1 MNEVQISTV
10 MAAATKPTVRGEKR
24 LKNGWEVGIN
34 GLSVARSFDAAAHN
48 PGMRL
53 HMPDPSRFKRLLA
66 PVLASCA
73 ILAGSVGAQ
82 TLPPEVQ
89 AALGRAK
96 IPLDAV
102 SLLVTS
108 VDSKAPA
115 RLSHRVDAP
124 MNPASVM
131 KLLTTYAALDL
142 LGPAYVWRTPVWLDG
157 PVVDGTLQG
166 NLVIQGQG
174 DPKLVL
180 ERMWLLLRRVQSL
193 GVQRIAGNI
202 VLDRHAFEVP
212 SGDPA
217 DFDGEPLRPYNARPD
232 ALLLNYK
239 ALMLTFTPDLLGVSA
254 RVQLDPPMDGLQRP
268 AQVPISTAECND
280 YRANLKADFSNP
292 KMITMAGGF
301 PSTCGEKVWS
311 VAYSDPANYN
321 ARAIAGLWQ
330 SMGGQLTGKVVDGAA
345 PLTPPTFEVSSPT
358 LAEVIRDINKFSNN
372 VMAQQLFLTL
382 GLPDMG
388 AALPSRAPLIGTATS
403 ESARKTLRQWW
414 QRRIHPQEVPI
425 IDNGSGLSRQTRI
438 SAQQLAQ
445 LLQLAWASPV
455 MPELLASLPVV
466 GLDGTLKRSKA
477 GMASAHL
484 KTGSLRDV
492 TALAGVVHAS
502 SGRRFVLV
510 AMVNHANSG
519 AARPALDALIDWVAR
534 DEPSK

>member
-1 MNEVQISTV
+1 MFFPLT
-10 MAAATKPTVRGEKR
+10 
-24 LKNGWEVGIN
+24 
-34 GLSVARSFDAAAHN
+34 
-48 PGMRL
+48 
-53 HMPDPSRFKRLLA
+53 FKRFSLALLLTWI
-66 PVLASCA
+66 VLT
-73 ILAGSVGAQ
+73 GAVNAQ
-82 TLPPEVQ
+82 PMPPEVQ

-102 SLLVTS
+102 SLLVTP
-108 VDSKAPA
+108 VDSRAPA
-115 RLSHRVDAP
+115 RLNHRADMP

-157 PVVDGTLQG
+157 PVLDGTLQG

-212 SGDPA
+212 TADPA

-239 ALMLTFTPDLLGVSA
+239 ALVLTFTPEPTGASA
-254 RVQLDPPMDGLQRP
+254 RVQLDPPMDGVQRP
-268 AQVPISTAECND
+268 AQVPMSAGACSD
-280 YRANLKADFSNP
+280 YRASLKADFSNP
-292 KMITMAGGF
+292 HLIQLAGSY
-301 PSTCGEKVWS
+301 PSTCGEKIWP
-311 VAYSDPANYN
+311 VAYSDPASYN
-321 ARAIAGLWQ
+321 TRALAGLWQ
-330 SMGGQLTGKVVDGAA
+330 SMGGQLAGRVVEGAP
-345 PLTPPTFEVSSPT
+345 PLTPPTFDVTSPT
-358 LAEVIRDINKFSNN
+358 LAEVIRDVNKFSNN

-388 AALPSRAPLIGTATS
+388 TALPNRAPLIGTATA
-403 ESARKTLRQWW
+403 ESARNALRQWW
-414 QRRIHPQEVPI
+414 QRRIHPQEVPT

-438 SAQQLAQ
+438 SAQQLSQ
-445 LLQLAWASPV
+445 LLQLAWASPL
-455 MPELLASLPVV
+455 MPELLSSLPVV
-466 GLDGTLKRSKA
+466 GLDGTMKRSRA
-477 GMASAHL
+477 GVATAHL

-502 SGRRFVLV
+502 SGKRYVLV
-510 AMVNHANSG
+510 AMVNHANAS
-519 AARPALDALIDWVAR
+519 AAKPAMDALIDWAAR
-534 DEPSK
+534 DEPIK

>member
-1 MNEVQISTV
+1 MPFQMFFPLTC
-10 MAAATKPTVRGEKR
+10 KR
-24 LKNGWEVGIN
+24 LFLPL
-34 GLSVARSFDAAAHN
+34 LSVWI
-48 PGMRL
+48 
-53 HMPDPSRFKRLLA
+53 
-66 PVLASCA
+66 VLS
-73 ILAGSVGAQ
+73 GSVGAQ
-82 TLPPEVQ
+82 PMPLEVQ

-102 SLLVTS
+102 SFVVTS
-108 VDSKAPA
+108 VDSKVPA
-115 RLSHRVDAP
+115 RLSHRADAP

-180 ERMWLLLRRVQSL
+180 ERLWLLLRRVQGL
-193 GVQRIAGNI
+193 GVQRIAGHI
-202 VLDRHAFEVP
+202 VLDRHAFEVA

-239 ALMLTFTPDLLGVSA
+239 ALVLTFTPDPQGTSA
-254 RVQLDPPMDGLQRP
+254 LVQLDPPMSGLQWP
-268 AQVPISTAECND
+268 TQLPLSTVACND
-280 YRANLKADFSNP
+280 YRTSLKADFSDPNV
-292 KMITMAGGF
+292 IHLAGSY
-301 PSTCGEKVWS
+301 PSTCGEKVWP
-311 VAYSDPANYN
+311 VAYSDPASYN
-321 ARAIAGLWQ
+321 ARVLAGLWQ
-330 SMGGQLTGKVVDGAA
+330 SMGGQLAGRVVEGAA
-345 PLTPPTFEVSSPT
+345 PLTPPTFEVTSPT

-388 AALPSRAPLIGTATS
+388 ASLPNRAPLIGTATA
-403 ESARKTLRQWW
+403 ESARNALKQWW
-414 QRRIHPQEVPI
+414 QRRIHPQEVPT

-438 SAQQLAQ
+438 SAWQLSQ
-445 LLQLAWASPV
+445 LLQLAWASPL

-466 GLDGTLKRSKA
+466 GLDGTLKHSRASA
-477 GMASAHL
+477 ASAHL

-492 TALAGVVHAS
+492 TALGGVVHAN
-502 SGRRFVLV
+502 SGKRYVLV
-510 AMVNHANSG
+510 AMVNHANAG
-519 AARPALDALIDWVAR
+519 AAKPALDALIDWVTR
-534 DEPSK
+534 DEPGK

>member
-1 MNEVQISTV
+1 MPHPLTY
-10 MAAATKPTVRGEKR
+10 KR
-24 LKNGWEVGIN
+24 FSLALLITWA
-34 GLSVARSFDAAAHN
+34 SVTGSAH
-48 PGMRL
+48 PQAL
-53 HMPDPSRFKRLLA
+53 PS
-66 PVLASCA
+66 
-73 ILAGSVGAQ
+73 
-82 TLPPEVQ
+82 EVQ

-96 IPLDAV
+96 ISLDAV
-102 SLLVTS
+102 SLMVTS
-108 VDSKAPA
+108 VDSKAPT
-115 RLSHRVDAP
+115 RLSHRADAP

-142 LGPAYVWRTPVWLDG
+142 LGPAYVWHTPVWLDG

-180 ERMWLLLRRVQSL
+180 ERLWLLLRRVQSL

-212 SGDPA
+212 MGDPA

-239 ALMLTFTPDLLGVSA
+239 ALVLTFTPDPLGTSA
-254 RVQLDPPMDGLQRP
+254 RVQLDPPMAGVSWP
-268 AQVPISTAECND
+268 TQVPLSTVACND
-280 YRANLKADFSNP
+280 YRASLKADFSNP
-292 KMITMAGGF
+292 QMIRLAGSY
-301 PSTCGEKVWS
+301 PSTCGEKVWP
-311 VAYSDPANYN
+311 VAYSDPASYN
-321 ARAIAGLWQ
+321 ARALTSLWLG
-330 SMGGQLTGKVVDGAA
+330 MGGQLSGKVVDGAA
-345 PLTPPTFEVSSPT
+345 PLTPPTFEITSPT

-388 AALPSRAPLIGTATS
+388 VSLPNRAPLIGTATS
-403 ESARKTLRQWW
+403 ESARAALKQWW
-414 QRRIHPQEVPI
+414 QRRIHPQEVPT

-466 GLDGTLKRSKA
+466 GLDGTLKRSR
-477 GMASAHL
+477 ASAATAHL

-502 SGRRFVLV
+502 SGKRYVLV
-510 AMVNHANSG
+510 AMVNHANAG

-534 DEPSK
+534 DEQSK

>member
-1 MNEVQISTV
+1 MLFPLPFQRCSLP
-10 MAAATKPTVRGEKR
+10 M
-24 LKNGWEVGIN
+24 
-34 GLSVARSFDAAAHN
+34 
-48 PGMRL
+48 
-53 HMPDPSRFKRLLA
+53 LLTWA
-66 PVLASCA
+66 VLT
-73 ILAGSVGAQ
+73 GSVGAQ
-82 TLPPEVQ
+82 PMPSEVQ
-89 AALGRAK
+89 AALSRAK

-102 SLLVTS
+102 SLMVTP
-108 VDSKAPA
+108 VDAKAPA
-115 RLSHRVDAP
+115 RLSHRADAP

-180 ERMWLLLRRVQSL
+180 ERLWLMLRRVQSL

-202 VLDRHAFEVP
+202 VLDRHAFDIP
-212 SGDPA
+212 NGDPA

-239 ALMLTFTPDLLGVSA
+239 ALVLTFTPETTGASA
-254 RVQLDPPMDGLQRP
+254 RVQLDPPMDGVQRP
-268 AQVPISTAECND
+268 AQVPMSTVACSD
-280 YRANLKADFSNP
+280 YRASLKADFSNP
-292 KMITMAGGF
+292 QMIHIAGSY
-301 PSTCGEKVWS
+301 PSACGEKVWP
-311 VAYSDPANYN
+311 VAYSDPASYN
-321 ARAIAGLWQ
+321 ARALTGLWLG
-330 SMGGQLTGKVVDGAA
+330 MGGQLAGRVVDGAA
-345 PLTPPTFEVSSPT
+345 PLTPATFDVTSPT

-388 AALPSRAPLIGTATS
+388 TSLPNRAPLIGTATS
-403 ESARKTLRQWW
+403 ESARMALKQWW
-414 QRRIHPQEVPI
+414 QRRIHPQEVPT
-425 IDNGSGLSRQTRI
+425 IDNGSGLSRQSRI

-466 GLDGTLKRSKA
+466 GLDGTLKRSRA
-477 GMASAHL
+477 SAASAHL

-492 TALAGVVHAS
+492 TALAGVVHAN
-502 SGRRFVLV
+502 SGKRYVLV
-510 AMVNHANSG
+510 AMINHANAG
-519 AARPALDALIDWVAR
+519 AAKPALDALIDWAAR
-534 DEPSK
+534 DEPGK